1 MKRILIPLLGG
12 SGLVLFYAGCATP
25 TGDPNLDSI
34 GFSPAKAER
43 ERLAPRRADLRR
55 EESSAEAE
63 RIRALTL
70 KQQLND
76 DETRRQSNE
85 DSIRRVR
92 AQQVTSERELAR
104 LNEEV
109 SASRARGE
117 TDDQLIRE
125 RDARQKEVDRLTAVL
140 RELLRH

>member
-1 MKRILIPLLGG
+1 MKRILITLLGG
-12 SGLVLFYAGCATP
+12 LEVVLFHAGCAT
-25 TGDPNLDSI
+25 TGDPNVDTI
-34 GFSPAKAER
+34 GFSPARAER
-43 ERLAPRRADLRR
+43 ERLAPRRAELRR

-76 DETRRQSNE
+76 DETRRQLNE

-92 AQQVTSERELAR
+92 AQQATSERELAR

-109 SASRARGE
+109 AASRARGE

-125 RDARQKEVDRLTAVL
+125 RDARQKEVDRLTEVL
-140 RELLRH
+140 HHLLKH